1 MRGPLRLRAK
11 PAPWA
16 AMSLADAWHE
26 AIAETDPA
34 SQDRGPEPLTQYQ
47 ADPVG
52 FCVEVL
58 GVRPETLTW
67 SANGYDGHRW
77 DGSRDP
83 LRQALECLSRYEWVA
98 VSSGTGTGKTFVMA
112 AALLWWIGTRREGIA
127 VTVATKEDQM
137 VKGVWRE
144 VGRLFPAFQRRFP
157 SAELTHLRIRMH
169 PDLADAWAAWGIT
182 AKPSATGESNT
193 SVQGLH
199 AAQLL
204 ILVDE
209 MPGVDPSIITALEQT
224 ATDPGNVIAGFGNP
238 DYDTDPLAKF
248 GRQSGVTP
256 IRISGLDH
264 PNVVT
269 GQTVVPG
276 AVSRQSVAKRR
287 ADHGEDSRLFKS
299 RVRGIAP
306 EQAADALIHRQWVE
320 AAVARGRQWAAD
332 KSRAKHPWAV
342 GADPANSDAGDEAA
356 TAWFQGAHCV
366 EIESAPCPD
375 ANSYGVQVWLK
386 AQTRGIAD
394 GQLLG
399 VDGIGV
405 GAGTV
410 NRLREMGVAVAAL
423 NSGGKP
429 SSRVTKGEDGKGVAY
444 DANQFL
450 NLRAQMY
457 WQARE
462 DLQYGRVGVPDD
474 PQLIEELV
482 TPTYE
487 VRNGKVVIEPKDDVK
502 RRLGRSPNKADAFVY
517 GNWVRP
523 RTVPAT
529 PLPADAEARDW
540 GLRKDPYTGRVEPT
554 RLTDVLRPPPAHDPE
569 RFWKDWGRGR

>member
-1 MRGPLRLRAK
+1 MRQAS
-11 PAPWA
+11 PWSNE
-16 AMSLADAWHE
+16 SLSSAWRDAV
-26 AIAETDPA
+26 ATTDPSKKA
-34 SQDRGPEPLTQYQ
+34 EGLPKPLGQYRD
-47 ADPVG
+47 DPVG
-52 FCVEVL
+52 FLVNVL
-58 GVRPETLTW
+58 DVTPESL
-67 SANGYDGHRW
+67 RW
-77 DGSRDP
+77 DTAGPEYVGHVWDGTPNP
-83 LRQALECLSRYEWVA
+83 LVAALESIARYEWVG
-98 VSSGTGTGKTFVMA
+98 VSSGTGTGKTFGMA
-112 AALLWWIGTRREGIA
+112 GALLWWIGTRYEGIC

-157 SAELTHLRIRMH
+157 DAELTHLRVRMH
-169 PDLADAWAAWGIT
+169 PKLADAWAAWGIT

-199 AAQLL
+199 AAELL

-238 DYDTDPLAKF
+238 DHDTDPLAKF
-248 GRQSGVTP
+248 GRQNGVTP

-269 GQTVVPG
+269 GATLVPG
-276 AVSRQSVAKRR
+276 AVSRKSVNKRR
-287 ADHGEDSRLFKS
+287 ADHGEDSRMFRS

-306 EQAADALIHRQWVE
+306 EQAADALVHRAWVE
-320 AAVARGRQWAAD
+320 AAIAQGKAWAVD
-332 KSRAKHPWAV
+332 KSREKHPWAV
-342 GADPANSDAGDEAA
+342 GADPSNSDAGDEAA
-356 TAWFQGAHCV
+356 VAWFQGAWCR
-366 EIESAPCPD
+366 EITSAACPD
-375 ANSYGVQVWLK
+375 ANVFGKTVWLA
-386 AQTRGIAD
+386 AQTRGID
-394 GQLLG
+394 GQNVG
-399 VDGIGV
+399 VDAIGV
-405 GAGTV
+405 GAGSV
-410 NRLREMGVAVAAL
+410 NEIRRLGGMPVAL

-429 SSRVTKGEDGKGVAY
+429 SARVTKGADGKGIAY

-462 DLQYGRVGVPDD
+462 DLQYGRLGLPDD
-474 PQLIEELV
+474 PQLVEELV

-487 VRNGKVVIEPKDDVK
+487 VRGGKVVIEPKDDVK

-523 RTVPAT
+523 RTVPDK
-529 PLPADAEARDW
+529 PLPEDAEHRHL
-540 GLRKDPYTGRVEPT
+540 GLKKDPYTGRVEPT
-554 RLTDVLRPPPAHDPE
+554 RLADVLRPPPPDPE
-569 RFWKDWGRGR
+569 RFWRNWGR